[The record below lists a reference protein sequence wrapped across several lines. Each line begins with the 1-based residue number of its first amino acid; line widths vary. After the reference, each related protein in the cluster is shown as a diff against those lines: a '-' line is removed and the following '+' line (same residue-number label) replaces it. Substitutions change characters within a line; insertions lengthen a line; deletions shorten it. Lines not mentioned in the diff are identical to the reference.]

1 MGIVSI
7 VTSCFC
13 PIVAAVFGGIAF
25 FVGLGARG
33 RVRASAGALG
43 GDGQALGGVITGAI
57 GGGLGLLG
65 VIAIIIYVIVIGL
78 GIATGAF
85 PTPTPTTS

>member
-1 MGIVSI
+1 MGIISVI
-7 VTSCFC
+7 TACFC
-13 PIVAAVFGGIAF
+13 PIVAAVLGAIAF

-33 RVRASAGALG
+33 RVRASAGTLG

-65 VIAIIIYVIVIGL
+65 VILGVIYLVLIGL
-78 GIATGAF
+78 GIITGAF
-85 PTPTPTTS
+85 PTSTPTP